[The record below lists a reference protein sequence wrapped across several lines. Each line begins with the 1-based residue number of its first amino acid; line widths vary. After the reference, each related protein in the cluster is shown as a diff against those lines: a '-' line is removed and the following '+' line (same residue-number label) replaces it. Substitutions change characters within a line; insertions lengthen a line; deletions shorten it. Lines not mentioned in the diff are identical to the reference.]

1 MDDNVLLETSMH
13 KVITRRQ
20 ALLAAGTFLGGFALG
35 ACSRS
40 SVRDARHFQYTV
52 QSGDTLSQLSR
63 RSGLSIKDIIEAN
76 KLRSKSLEVGQRLT
90 LPGVRTLG
98 PDPLLVIKAP
108 VHSCK
113 IITRD
118 EWGALPMK
126 SNHDPMSLITRI
138 TVHHTHEIP
147 GMMHRSDRE
156 IVKAIARYHR
166 NTLQWADIGYH
177 YLIGR
182 DGYVYEGRPVMVQG
196 AHARG
201 ANNLN
206 NLGIAVIGDFN
217 DHLPDEKQLTTLQNF
232 LIDMQKT
239 YHVANKDVFG
249 HYQFVNT
256 ECPGRALKGWLQDYV
271 KNTHS

>member
-1 MDDNVLLETSMH
+1 MDEHVLLETSMH
-13 KVITRRQ
+13 KVLTRRQ
-20 ALLAAGTFLGGFALG
+20 ALIAAGTFLGGFALG

-40 SVRDARHFQYTV
+40 SARQARALQYTV

-63 RSGLSIKDIIEAN
+63 RSGLSISEIIKAN
-76 KLRSKSLEVGQRLT
+76 RLRSNSLEVGQRLSF
-90 LPGVRTLG
+90 PGVKELG
-98 PDPLLVIKAP
+98 PDPLLAAKKQL
-108 VHSCK
+108 HSYN
-113 IITRD
+113 IITRN

-126 SNHDPMSLITRI
+126 SNHDPMAAITRI

-147 GMMHRSDRE
+147 GMMHRNDRE

-182 DGYVYEGRPVMVQG
+182 DGYVYEGRPVTAQG

-201 ANNLN
+201 INNLN

-217 DHLPDEKQLTTLQNF
+217 DHLPEEKQLNALKSF
-232 LIDMQKT
+232 LADMQKT
-239 YHVANKDVFG
+239 YSVANNRVYG

-256 ECPGRALKGWLQDYV
+256 ACPGKALKGWLQDYV
-271 KNTHS
+271 KGVHS